1 MRRVI
6 FHIDVN
12 SAFLSWIA
20 VKILSEGGSD
30 IRLVPAVVSGD
41 PSDRRSIVTAASI
54 PAKKLGIKTAMP
66 VSMALRLYPKLIIVR
81 GDWTW
86 YKQCSD
92 GFMEI
97 CRSYSPVLQKFS
109 IDECFIDMTF
119 RLYRKDPAEV
129 ACRLKD
135 EVREKLGFTVNVGVG
150 SNKLLAKMASD
161 FEKPDKVHT
170 LWSEEVPEKMWPL
183 PVGDLLWVGKKT
195 REKLTGYGIRTI
207 GDLAKIQ
214 TKALTSIVG
223 KTFAAQLHE
232 HANGRDDEPVET
244 EVQEAKSISA
254 EHTFARDIVNPTE
267 LDREMFNVACV
278 VAHRLRKQDFKCTCV
293 SMFIKFADFS
303 VAQKQCQLTQP
314 TDITALILNEARRL
328 LSEIWDGAA
337 PIRQVGIGVSKF
349 TRETA
354 VQMTLF
360 EDPKSSI
367 TRSGTANMTAVKRKI
382 RGSPPMKKWAR
393 PMQIR
398 IDLTH
403 YGSETLATATAGS
416 AGTLDQV
423 QEFVSGPGRG
433 EECAGERG
441 GSGDGVGFLYSSDLH
456 AGM

>member
-1 MRRVI
+1 MLSKFDNCKVLRNSGIMRRVI

-109 IDECFIDMTF
+109 IDECFIDMTI

-170 LWSEEVPEKMWPL
+170 LWSEEVPEKC
-183 PVGDLLWVGKKT
+183 G
-195 REKLTGYGIRTI
+195 
-207 GDLAKIQ
+207 
-214 TKALTSIVG
+214 
-223 KTFAAQLHE
+223 
-232 HANGRDDEPVET
+232 
-244 EVQEAKSISA
+244 
-254 EHTFARDIVNPTE
+254 
-267 LDREMFNVACV
+267 
-278 VAHRLRKQDFKCTCV
+278 
-293 SMFIKFADFS
+293 
-303 VAQKQCQLTQP
+303 
-314 TDITALILNEARRL
+314 
-328 LSEIWDGAA
+328 LS
-337 PIRQVGIGVSKF
+337 
-349 TRETA
+349 
-354 VQMTLF
+354 L
-360 EDPKSSI
+360 
-367 TRSGTANMTAVKRKI
+367 
-382 RGSPPMKKWAR
+382 
-393 PMQIR
+393 
-398 IDLTH
+398 
-403 YGSETLATATAGS
+403 
-416 AGTLDQV
+416 
-423 QEFVSGPGRG
+423 
-433 EECAGERG
+433 
-441 GSGDGVGFLYSSDLH
+441 
-456 AGM
+456 